1 MSLTIKREDQLK
13 KVVVALVALVGQEVS
28 LAAKLAAAVKVA
40 ARKIRGR
47 RLSPPSTQS
56 REG

>member
-13 KVVVALVALVGQEVS
+13 KVVVALVGQEVS